1 MKAMTVPAL
10 ICIFALLACGD
21 AVTLAGDVTPVW
33 DDRECYVCPADYKG
47 AQLGD
52 PLALPWLCEYSDLDL
67 VMRCEPVACDDYVV
81 PVCEPVPVESQGLE
95 R

>member
-10 ICIFALLACGD
+10 MCLFVLLACGD
-21 AVTLAGDVTPVW
+21 AVTLAGDVTPLW
-33 DDRECYVCPADYKG
+33 DDRECYVCPVDYKG

-67 VMRCEPVACDDYVV
+67 VMRCEPVACDDYGE
-81 PVCEPVPVESQGLE
+81 PVCEPVPVEGP
-95 R
+95 